1 MRVKKYAMASGR
13 VIDLDDFTPDSF
25 TLDDI
30 AHHLSK
36 IQRYNGAL
44 PIDVTYSVAE
54 HSINLYNHFLSEV
67 DLDLKS
73 ILALTCNI
81 DVLQIFLLHDASESM
96 LTDIP
101 SYLKH
106 YLPDYKEVEKK
117 VQRTIYKKYLGV
129 SKDDSWI
136 TSYDKGIVI
145 DEARAIMPDRAHIYE
160 LYNKYPALGCEIKY
174 NGKPSEVKA
183 EFLRLCEEVGIHD

>member
-13 VIDLDDFTPDSF
+13 VIDLDDFNEDSF
-25 TLDDI
+25 TIDDI

-54 HSINLYNHFLSEV
+54 HSINLFNYIQEETAPFFV
-67 DLDLKS
+67 KS
-73 ILALTCNI
+73 GILATI
-81 DVLQIFLLHDASESM
+81 LLHDASEAM

-106 YLPDYKEVEKK
+106 YIPDYVAVESK
-117 VQRTIYKKYLGV
+117 VQNTIYEKYIGNT
-129 SKDDSWI
+129 DDSWVKP
-136 TSYDKGIVI
+136 YDKGIVL
-145 DEARAIMPDRAHIYE
+145 DEAKAIMPDRLHIYE
-160 LYNKYPALGCEIKY
+160 LYNHHKALGCKIEF
-174 NGKPSEVKA
+174 NGKPSDVK
-183 EFLRLCEEVGIHD
+183 EKFLKLCKFVGIAE

>member
-13 VIDLDDFTPDSF
+13 VIDLDDFTPESF

-54 HSINLYNHFLSEV
+54 HSINLYNYMRNCSSGQFLPLE
-67 DLDLKS
+67 L
-73 ILALTCNI
+73 C
-81 DVLQIFLLHDASESM
+81 QILLHDASEAM

-106 YLPDYKEVEKK
+106 YIPDYVKIEAK
-117 VQRTIYKKYLGV
+117 VQRIIYDKYIMPC
-129 SKDDSWI
+129 SDSWI
-136 TSYDKGIVI
+136 KPLDKGIVL
-145 DEARAIMPDRAHIYE
+145 DEAEAIMPDRLHIYQM
-160 LYNKYPALGCEIKY
+160 YNHTEKLGCKIQY
-174 NGKPSEVKA
+174 NGKPRDVKA
-183 EFLRLCEEVGIHD
+183 EFLTLCAEVGISD